1 MGWRTFG
8 TTTSRGRGCTKRS
21 FLSKGKRAEEGRRA
35 AAGGGGRGRDVARNR
50 NCGAR
55 QMWGGAGGGVGCGV
69 GCGRTARWPPLLPP
83 LWCGTGP
90 PPPPPP
96 AAMRGAAASPCGA
109 VPRRPRFLE
118 WGRARGGLPWGLSS
132 PPVRGP
138 GGGKARRRGNSG
150 IMYMDRWWWWGRGG
164 GRSGGHTLGMSCKM
178 ACAGGETG
186 GGGGWW
192 RRAGQISS
200 LFRAARFFF
209 SVWTERH
216 RRGWPPPCAYAQNNR
231 SHRVAGGPR
240 CQAHTHSLLSPPSV
254 RRAAPVRGS
263 GGNYP
268 PQKMAATCT
277 ARVIHKAR

>member
-1 MGWRTFG
+1 MG
-8 TTTSRGRGCTKRS
+8 
-21 FLSKGKRAEEGRRA
+21 
-35 AAGGGGRGRDVARNR
+35 GGGGRGGV
-50 NCGAR
+50 
-55 QMWGGAGGGVGCGV
+55 WGGVWQDGPLA
-69 GCGRTARWPPLLPP
+69 TPAAPPVV
-83 LWCGTGP
+83 WHGP
-90 PPPPPP
+90 AAPPPP